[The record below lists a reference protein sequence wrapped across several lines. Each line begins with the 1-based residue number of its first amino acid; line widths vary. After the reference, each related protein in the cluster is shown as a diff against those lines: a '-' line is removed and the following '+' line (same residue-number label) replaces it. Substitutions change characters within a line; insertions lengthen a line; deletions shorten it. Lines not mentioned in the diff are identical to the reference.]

1 MYYIFINILWMIV
14 SMVLLMYS
22 DLLLQI
28 KIPLPGGGGYEGCGV
43 AADGSDAEEE
53 RYDLVGHFCK
63 LQ

>member
-28 KIPLPGGGGYEGCGV
+28 KIPLPGGSGYEGCGV
-43 AADGSDAEEE
+43 SADGGDAEEE
-53 RYDLVGHFCK
+53 R
-63 LQ
+63 

>member
-1 MYYIFINILWMIV
+1 MIV

-53 RYDLVGHFCK
+53 RYNFVGHF
-63 LQ
+63 